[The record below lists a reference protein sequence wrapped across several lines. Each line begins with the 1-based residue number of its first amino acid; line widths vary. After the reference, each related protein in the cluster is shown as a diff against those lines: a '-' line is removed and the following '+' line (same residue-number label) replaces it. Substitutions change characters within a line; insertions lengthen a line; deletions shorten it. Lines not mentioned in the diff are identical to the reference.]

1 MAYTYMK
8 RNEGELLKPKNQ
20 VPTKTI
26 KGISRVRNSRPKFK
40 RYGSERLKRLET
52 GWRRS
57 KGIDSHVRL
66 RCRGYPLSPN
76 IGYRSPKNIRNL
88 HPSGLIDI
96 LVARPA
102 DLENLNSAIHIIRI
116 AHTVGMK
123 KRLEILKIAKKQ
135 KLKLI
140 NPPKEPE
147 RKKETKNDSKSDKSA
162 GGESAK

>member
-1 MAYTYMK
+1 MK
-8 RNEGELLKPKNQ
+8 RNEGGLLKPKNK
-20 VPTKTI
+20 VPRGAVKR
-26 KGISRVRNSRPKFK
+26 ISRIRNSRPKFK

-57 KGIDSHVRL
+57 RGIDSHVRL

-96 LVARPA
+96 LVSRPA
-102 DLENLNSAIHIIRI
+102 DLENLNSNIHIIRI
-116 AHTVGMK
+116 AHQVGLK
-123 KRLEILKIAKKQ
+123 KRLEILKTAKKQ
-135 KLKLI
+135 EFKLI

-147 RKKETKNDSKSDKSA
+147 RKTESKDDSKSDKSA
-162 GGESAK
+162 GGESVK